1 MKSSQIEL
9 LPLSLSHCEELVRYA
24 QDPTLWTW
32 WLRRPPTHLF
42 QMQQEIQTALDQ
54 QRQGLRIAY
63 AIKHIERHEL
73 IGSTS
78 FLNINAAHQTIE
90 IGGTWL
96 GTPFQNLGI
105 NRECKQLLIN
115 HAFDELKMN
124 RLTLQTDALNMKS
137 RRAIEK
143 LGAAFEGI
151 LRHDRVV
158 GDGRIRSPAV
168 YSILK
173 DEWLNS

>member
-63 AIKHIERHEL
+63 AIKQRTKPLKLAALGWVHLFKIWESIENANSCS
-73 IGSTS
+73 STMRS
-78 FLNINAAHQTIE
+78 
-90 IGGTWL
+90 
-96 GTPFQNLGI
+96 
-105 NRECKQLLIN
+105 
-115 HAFDELKMN
+115 MN
-124 RLTLQTDALNMKS
+124 
-137 RRAIEK
+137 
-143 LGAAFEGI
+143 
-151 LRHDRVV
+151 
-158 GDGRIRSPAV
+158 
-168 YSILK
+168 
-173 DEWLNS
+173 